1 MKEPID
7 YDELDIYELEQLWQQ
22 GDPEAAARVTASFI
36 MGMVYWNEKARLHK
50 LLHPLFF
57 LAGFALAMYIYG

>member
-7 YDELDIYELEQLWQQ
+7 YDELDIYELEKLWQQ
-22 GDPEAAARVTASFI
+22 GDPASFI

-50 LLHPLFF
+50 MLHPLFF
-57 LAGFALAMYIYG
+57 LAGFALAMYMYS